1 MTPVLIIC
9 FAFFKV
15 VRDLEAPEI
24 FSMCIILQALKSMKN
39 GNQGAV
45 ASALV
50 PKWDTSAS
58 VETCGILSLE
68 IHGKIHER
76 HLKVDTFNTL

>member
-1 MTPVLIIC
+1 MAHC
-9 FAFFKV
+9 FSFFKV
-15 VRDLEAPEI
+15 VRDLEAPDT
-24 FSMCIILQALKSMKN
+24 FSYVFIILQALKSIKN
-39 GNQGAV
+39 GNQEAV

-68 IHGKIHER
+68 IHGKIHEH